1 MRKICYSLLALVI
14 LLLSGC
20 MSVSSQNSEPHRY
33 QTYKEIPGV
42 TQEDIDAVENLLAKK
57 PRLVYGFCAST
68 EAFLREDGS
77 VGGFAELFGNRLTE
91 LFGFE
96 FDYYPCSWEE
106 MNEKIVA
113 KEIDLV
119 SDFTATPERLQKF
132 LMSDA
137 IIQRTVKVFTN
148 MNADSLSVTAKSRPI
163 RCAFMDG
170 STTYSFVADSWNMP
184 FDPVFIAD
192 QSVVPDMFSNGQIDA
207 FIEEGT
213 LEAAF
218 DAYDFIQTEEYYP
231 LTYSPISL
239 TTGNPEMAPIINV
252 IQKYLKDGGYYE
264 LTELYN
270 QGYEDYLRNKLSKQL
285 TEEEKE
291 YLQKHVEAGTAILV
305 ACEVDN
311 YPTSFYNTQEQEFQG
326 MALDTL
332 EQISHLTGLTFRVGN
347 EPDALWPE
355 LIGGLENG
363 KYSIVSELLRSSQRE
378 GRYLWADRPYS
389 TNNYALLSSA
399 DYPDLDINQV
409 LFAEVGLME
418 GAAHT
423 DIFLEWF
430 PDSAGTAK
438 YYVSNDDAFAALVKG
453 EIDLLMASQ
462 NMLLNLT
469 NYQEKPGF
477 KANIVFNYSSDSFFG
492 FNKDE
497 EILCS
502 IVNKA
507 MRFSN
512 GEEISARWQ
521 RKVFDYESKM
531 LKDVFPFAIILVGLL
546 IAVLVVVFVLFM
558 KNRQMNKNLEG
569 LVANRTKEL
578 EMQTLRAENASR
590 AKGDFLSRMSHEI
603 RTPLN
608 AITGMVGIAR
618 STTDPDRVSYC
629 LNRVDG
635 ASKHL
640 LGIINDILDMS
651 KIEADKFELDYRE
664 FDFEK
669 MLMSVVN
676 VTNFRAEE
684 KKQNFIVNLDRDIPA
699 SIVGDDLR
707 LSQVITNLLSNAVK
721 FTPEGGTVKLN
732 IHKTQDMD
740 DEIFLLIEVVD
751 NGIGISE
758 EQQGRIFNSFEQ
770 ADGGIAR
777 KFGGTGLGLVISKRI
792 VELMGGRIWVE
803 SEPGQGSKFNFTLK
817 ARKGSGKDR
826 AHSELSKKI
835 RRDELRI
842 LAVDDSPDIRD
853 YFIHVMESLSLSCDV
868 AHGGHQALAMVRDS
882 GDKPY
887 NVFFIDWQ
895 MPEMDGIELTKK
907 VKEITAGNSVVFMI
921 SVAEWSGIE
930 KEALA
935 AGVKSFVSK
944 PLFPSTLINAINE
957 CLAPE
962 PRRSDE
968 GTPGSE
974 SGGQRSYA
982 NRTILIAEDVE
993 INREIMSAV
1002 LEDTDITI
1010 DYAENGLIAVSM
1022 FRENHDKYSL
1032 IFMDIHMPDM
1042 DGYEATRT
1050 IRSLNLARAKD
1061 IPIVAMTANVF
1072 KEDIENCLKAG
1083 MNDHIGKPIDP
1094 DNLFKKLDQYLPE
1107 ITSSETVV
1115 D

>member
-1 MRKICYSLLALVI
+1 MLAI
-14 LLLSGC
+14 FFLSGGQPAH
-20 MSVSSQNSEPHRY
+20 SQNNEPHKYR
-33 QTYKEIPGV
+33 TYKEIPGV
-42 TQEDIDAVENLLAKK
+42 TQADIDAVESLLAKK
-57 PRLVYGFCAST
+57 PRLVYGVCAST
-68 EAFLREDGS
+68 EAFIREDGS
-77 VGGFAELFGNRLTE
+77 IGGFAKLFGNRLTE

-113 KEIDLV
+113 MEIDIV
-119 SDFTATPERLQKF
+119 SDFTATPERLKKF
-132 LMSDA
+132 LMTDA
-137 IIQRTVKVFTN
+137 IIQRTVKVFTD
-148 MNADSLSVTAKSRPI
+148 MNADNLSVTAKTRPI
-163 RCAFMDG
+163 RCAFMEG
-170 STTYSFVADSWNMP
+170 STTYSLVEDSWNMP
-184 FDPVFIAD
+184 FVPTFIAD
-192 QSVVPDMFSNGQIDA
+192 QSVVPGMFLNGEIDA

-218 DAYDFIQTEEYYP
+218 DAYYFIRTEEYYP

-239 TTGNPEMAPIINV
+239 TTGNPEMTPV
-252 IQKYLKDGGYYE
+252 ISVMQKYLKAGGYYE
-264 LTELYN
+264 LTALYN
-270 QGYEDYLRNKLSKQL
+270 HGYEDYLRNKLSKQL
-285 TEEEKE
+285 TEKEKE
-291 YLQKHVEAGTAILV
+291 YIQKHIETGSAILV

-311 YPTSFYNTQEQEFQG
+311 YPTSFYNAKEKEFQG

-332 EQISHLTGLTFRVGN
+332 KQISHLTGLTFKVGN
-347 EPDALWPE
+347 KPDALWSE
-355 LIGGLENG
+355 LVGGLEDG
-363 KYSIVSELLRSSQRE
+363 KYSVISELLQSSQRE

-399 DYPDLDINQV
+399 EYPDLDINQV

-418 GAAHT
+418 GSAHT
-423 DIFLEWF
+423 DVFLEWF
-430 PDSAGTAK
+430 PDSAATAK

-497 EILCS
+497 KILCS

-507 MRFSN
+507 MRYAN
-512 GEEISARWQ
+512 AGEISARWQ
-521 RKVFDYESKM
+521 RRVFDYESKM
-531 LKDVFPFAIILVGLL
+531 LKDVFPFALAFVVLLVATLF
-546 IAVLVVVFVLFM
+546 VVFILFI
-558 KNRQMNKNLEG
+558 KNRQINKNLEV

-578 EMQTLRAENASR
+578 EMQTSRAENASR

-608 AITGMVGIAR
+608 AIIGMVGIAR
-618 STTDPDRVSYC
+618 NTADQDRISYC
-629 LNRVDG
+629 LSRVDS

-651 KIEADKFELDYRE
+651 KIEADKFELDFRE
-664 FDFEK
+664 FEFEK
-669 MLMSVVN
+669 MLMSVVD

-684 KKQNFIVNLDRDIPA
+684 KKQNFIVNLDRNIPA
-699 SIVGDDLR
+699 SIIGDDIR
-707 LSQVITNLLSNAVK
+707 LSQVITNLLANAVK
-721 FTPEGGTVKLN
+721 FTPEGGVIKLN
-732 IHKTQDMD
+732 INKIQDVD
-740 DEIFLLIEVVD
+740 DEILLQIDVAD

-758 EQQGRIFNSFEQ
+758 EQQRRIFNSFEQ

-777 KFGGTGLGLVISKRI
+777 KYGGTGLGLVISKRI

-803 SEPGQGSKFNFTLK
+803 SEPGQGSKFKFTLR
-817 ARKGSGKDR
+817 ARKGNEKNKVHMD
-826 AHSELSKKI
+826 LSKKI
-835 RRDELRI
+835 SKDELRI
-842 LAVDDSPDIRD
+842 LAVDDSPEIRD
-853 YFIHVMESLSLSCDV
+853 YFTHVMESLSLSCDV
-868 AHGGHQALAMVRDS
+868 AHDGRESLAMVRDS
-882 GDKPY
+882 RDKPY

-895 MPEMDGIELTKK
+895 MPEMNGIELTKK
-907 VKEITAGNSVVFMI
+907 IKEVTGDNSVIFMI
-921 SVAEWSGIE
+921 SATDWSGIE

-962 PRRSDE
+962 PRHPDE
-968 GTPGSE
+968 SARGAE
-974 SGGQRSYA
+974 SGDRRSYA
-982 NRTILIAEDVE
+982 GRTILIAEDVE
-993 INREIMSAV
+993 INREIMSAL

-1010 DYAENGLIAVSM
+1010 DYAENGLIAVSK
-1022 FRENHDKYSL
+1022 FREHPDKYSL

-1050 IRSLNLARAKD
+1050 IRSLNSARAKNT
-1061 IPIVAMTANVF
+1061 PIVAMTANVF
-1072 KEDIENCLKAG
+1072 KEDIENCLEAG

-1094 DNLFKKLDQYLPE
+1094 VNLFAKLDKYLPPQA
-1107 ITSSETVV
+1107 SS
-1115 D
+1115 

>member
-1 MRKICYSLLALVI
+1 MRKLGCSLLALVI
-14 LLLSGC
+14 LLLFGC
-20 MSVSSQNSEPHRY
+20 SPVRSQNNSPNKY
-33 QTYKEIPGV
+33 QTYKDIPGV
-42 TQEDIDAVENLLAKK
+42 TQEDIDAIEHLLTKK
-57 PRLVYGFCAST
+57 PRLVYGVCAST

-77 VGGFAELFGNRLTE
+77 VGGFAKLFGNRLTG

-132 LMSDA
+132 LMTDA
-137 IIQRTVKVFTN
+137 IIQRTVKVFTD
-148 MNADSLSVTAKSRPI
+148 MNADSLSVMAKTHPI
-163 RCAFMDG
+163 RCAFMEG
-170 STTYSFVADSWNMP
+170 STTYLLVADSWNMP
-184 FDPVFIAD
+184 FEPVFIAD
-192 QSVVPDMFSNGQIDA
+192 QSVVPDMFLNGEIDA

-218 DAYDFIQTEEYYP
+218 DAYDFIQTDEYYP

-239 TTGNPEMAPIINV
+239 TTGNPEMAPVINV
-252 IQKYLKDGGYYE
+252 MQKYLKDGGYYE

-291 YLQKHVEAGTAILV
+291 YIRKHVEAGTAVLL

-311 YPTSFYNTQEQEFQG
+311 YPTSFYNAKEREFQG

-332 EQISHLTGLTFRVGN
+332 EQISHLTGLTFKVGN
-347 EPDALWPE
+347 EPDALWTE
-355 LIGGLENG
+355 LVRGLESG
-363 KYSIVSELLRSSQRE
+363 KYSMISELLRSSQRE
-378 GRYLWADRPYS
+378 GRYLWSDRPYC

-399 DYPDLDINQV
+399 DYPDLDINQI
-409 LFAEVGLME
+409 LFAKVGLME

-423 DIFLEWF
+423 DVFLEWF

-453 EIDLLMASQ
+453 EIDLMMASQ

-477 KANIVFNYSSDSFFG
+477 KANIVFNYSSDSFYG

-507 MRFSN
+507 MRYANS
-512 GEEISARWQ
+512 EEISARWQ
-521 RKVFDYESKM
+521 RRVFDYESKM
-531 LKDVFPFAIILVGLL
+531 LKDVFPFAVIFVALLVAALF
-546 IAVLVVVFVLFM
+546 VVFILFI
-558 KNRQMNKNLEG
+558 KNRQMNKNLEK

-618 STTDPDRVSYC
+618 NTTDLDRISYC
-629 LNRVDG
+629 LNRVDS

-651 KIEADKFELDYRE
+651 KIEADKFELDFRE
-664 FDFEK
+664 FEFEK
-669 MLMSVVN
+669 MLMNVVN

-684 KKQNFIVNLDRDIPA
+684 KKQNFIVNLDRNVPA

-721 FTPEGGTVKLN
+721 FTPEGGTVQLN
-732 IHKTQDMD
+732 IDKIKDVE
-740 DEIFLLIEVVD
+740 DEIFLQIEVAD

-777 KFGGTGLGLVISKRI
+777 KYGGTGLGLVISKRI
-792 VELMGGRIWVE
+792 VELMGGRIWAE
-803 SEPGQGSKFNFTLK
+803 SEVGKGSKFKFTMK
-817 ARKGSGKDR
+817 ARRGSEK
-826 AHSELSKKI
+826 AKVHSELSKKI
-835 RRDELRI
+835 NRDDLRI
-842 LAVDDSPDIRD
+842 LAVDDSPEIRD
-853 YFIHVMESLSLSCDV
+853 YFTHVMGSLNLSCDV
-868 AHGGHQALAMVRDS
+868 AHGGQEALAMLKNS
-882 GDKPY
+882 GNKPY

-895 MPEMDGIELTKK
+895 MPEMDGIELTRKI
-907 VKEITAGNSVVFMI
+907 KEITADNSVVFLI

-944 PLFPSTLINAINE
+944 PLFPSTLINVINE

-962 PRRSDE
+962 PRCSDE
-968 GTPGSE
+968 SVPGSE
-974 SGGQRSYA
+974 SDGRRSYA
-982 NRTILIAEDVE
+982 NSTILIAEDVE

-1002 LEDTDITI
+1002 LEDTGIAI
-1010 DYAENGLIAVSM
+1010 DYAENGQIAVSM
-1022 FRENHDKYSL
+1022 FREHPDKYNL

-1050 IRSLNLARAKD
+1050 IRSLNLKQAKD

-1072 KEDIENCLKAG
+1072 KEDIENCLEAG
-1083 MNDHIGKPIDP
+1083 MNDHIGKPIDQV
-1094 DNLFKKLDQYLPE
+1094 NLFAKLNQYLPL
-1107 ITSSETVV
+1107 
-1115 D
+1115 

>member
-1 MRKICYSLLALVI
+1 MKKICFLPLVLVLFI
-14 LLLSGC
+14 FSGC
-20 MSVSSQNSEPHRY
+20 SPKSSQNSEQYKY
-33 QTYKEIPGV
+33 QTYKVIPGV
-42 TQEDIDAVENLLAKK
+42 TQADIDAIDNLLAKK
-57 PRLVYGFCAST
+57 PRLVYGVCSST

-113 KEIDLV
+113 MEIDIV

-132 LMSDA
+132 LMTDA
-137 IIQRTVKVFTN
+137 VIQRTIKVFTD
-148 MNADSLSVTAKSRPI
+148 MRADDLSVTAKTRPI
-163 RCAFMDG
+163 KCAFMEG
-170 STTYSFVADSWNMP
+170 STTYSLVADSWNMP

-192 QSVVPDMFSNGQIDA
+192 QSVVPDMFLNGEIDA

-252 IQKYLKDGGYYE
+252 MQKYLKDGGYYE
-264 LTELYN
+264 LTALYN
-270 QGYEDYLRNKLSKQL
+270 RGYEDYLRNKLFKKL
-285 TEEEKE
+285 TGEEKE
-291 YLQKHVEAGTAILV
+291 YIQKHIEAGTAVLV

-311 YPTSFYNTQEQEFQG
+311 YPTSFFNAKEQEFQG
-326 MALDTL
+326 MAVDTL
-332 EQISHLTGLTFRVGN
+332 EQISHLTGLTFKVGN

-355 LIGGLENG
+355 LIGGLESG
-363 KYSIVSELLRSSQRE
+363 KYSVISELLRSSQRE
-378 GRYLWADRPYS
+378 GRYLWADRPYC

-409 LFAEVGLME
+409 LFTKVGLME
-418 GAAHT
+418 GSAHT
-423 DIFLEWF
+423 DVFLEWF
-430 PDSAGTAK
+430 PDSAGTAR

-469 NYQEKPGF
+469 NYQERPGF

-502 IVNKA
+502 IANKA
-507 MRFSN
+507 MRYAN
-512 GEEISARWQ
+512 AEEISARWQ
-521 RKVFDYESKM
+521 RRVFDYQSKM
-531 LKDVFPFAIILVGLL
+531 LKDVFPFAVIFVVVLV
-546 IAVLVVVFVLFM
+546 AVLFVVFILFI

-578 EMQTLRAENASR
+578 EMQTIRAENASR

-618 STTDPDRVSYC
+618 NTTDLDRISYC

-651 KIEADKFELDYRE
+651 KIEADKFELDLRE
-664 FDFEK
+664 FEFEK
-669 MLMSVVN
+669 MLMGVVN
-676 VTNFRAEE
+676 VINFRAEE
-684 KKQNFIVNLDRDIPA
+684 KKQNFIVNLDRNIPV

-721 FTPEGGTVKLN
+721 FTPEGGVVKLN
-732 IHKTQDMD
+732 IKKTQDVD
-740 DEIFLLIEVVD
+740 DGIYFQIEVED

-758 EQQGRIFNSFEQ
+758 EQQNRIFNSFEQ

-777 KFGGTGLGLVISKRI
+777 KYGGTGLGLVISRRI
-792 VELMGGRIWVE
+792 VELMGGKIWVE
-803 SEPGQGSKFNFTLK
+803 SKEGYGSKFIFTMK
-817 ARKGSGKDR
+817 ARKGRGLDKVQ
-826 AHSELSKKI
+826 SELSKKI
-835 RRDELRI
+835 GRSELRI
-842 LAVDDSPDIRD
+842 LAVDDSPEIRD
-853 YFIHVMESLSLSCDV
+853 YFTHVMESLSLSCDV
-868 AHGGHQALAMVRDS
+868 AHNGYEALTMFRDS

-895 MPEMDGIELTKK
+895 IPGMDGIELTKK
-907 VKEITAGNSVVFMI
+907 IKEITDDNSVVFMI
-921 SVAEWSGIE
+921 SESEWIGIE

-944 PLFPSTLINAINE
+944 PLFPSTFINVINE

-962 PRRSDE
+962 LLRSDE
-968 GTPGSE
+968 DAPGSE
-974 SGGQRSYA
+974 SDGRRSYA
-982 NRTILIAEDVE
+982 NCTILIAEDVE
-993 INREIMSAV
+993 INREIMSAI
-1002 LEDTDITI
+1002 LEDTGITI
-1010 DYAENGLIAVSM
+1010 DYAENGQIAVSM
-1022 FRENHDKYSL
+1022 FREDPDKYSL
-1032 IFMDIHMPDM
+1032 IFMDVHMPEM

-1050 IRSLNLARAKD
+1050 IRSLDLARAKE

-1072 KEDIENCLKAG
+1072 KEDIENCLESG
-1083 MNDHIGKPIDP
+1083 MDNHIGKPIDP
-1094 DNLFKKLDQYLPE
+1094 DNLFTKLDQYLP
-1107 ITSSETVV
+1107 
-1115 D
+1115 